1 MKWDVDLDDDGED
14 GIIKDMVK
22 MGSKSLVN
30 SSGGGLINMKKNT
43 DFNKKVFEYYM
54 ALYAVNDIRSTII
67 TLVIGIADIFV
78 LLPAFANPVQPI
90 YMYIIVPPVAFLNV
104 WAIWIVINPR
114 KRQLQYTLFR
124 GVFGIVCSVGLL
136 VITQKFAYGMLG
148 LQTPIYFVFSV
159 GLYIFA
165 LNQYYK
171 NHIRK
176 LQGSIKKSKSS
187 KKTLVSEYWLL

>member
-1 MKWDVDLDDDGED
+1 
-14 GIIKDMVK
+14 
-22 MGSKSLVN
+22 
-30 SSGGGLINMKKNT
+30 
-43 DFNKKVFEYYM
+43 M

-148 LQTPIYFVFSV
+148 LQTP
-159 GLYIFA
+159 
-165 LNQYYK
+165 
-171 NHIRK
+171 
-176 LQGSIKKSKSS
+176 
-187 KKTLVSEYWLL
+187 

>member
-1 MKWDVDLDDDGED
+1 
-14 GIIKDMVK
+14 
-22 MGSKSLVN
+22 
-30 SSGGGLINMKKNT
+30 MKKNT
-43 DFNKKVFEYYM
+43 DFNKKAFEYYM

-148 LQTPIYFVFSV
+148 LQTPIYFIFSV

-165 LNQYYK
+165 LHYYYK
-171 NHIRK
+171 NHIKK
-176 LQGSIKKSKSS
+176 LQESIKKSKSS
-187 KKTLVSEYWLL
+187 KKTLVLE